1 MKSKFKYIQ
10 WLFDVQAWISGI
22 ITFVF
27 SMVIRDWLAKNY
39 VIDLTIKNEQYLQW
53 ALFIATFT
61 LINVIINRIKRFIK
75 I

>member
-1 MKSKFKYIQ
+1 
-10 WLFDVQAWISGI
+10 
-22 ITFVF
+22 
-27 SMVIRDWLAKNY
+27 MVIRDWLAKNY